1 MVKVRRIVAT
11 SLFLLALSGAASP
24 PKDWRDLN
32 HNGRLDRYEDSRAPI
47 DARIENLLGQMTL
60 AEKAGM
66 LLHGTLPTPGSSIG
80 FAGTIYDADA
90 TAKLLNDRHISSFI
104 TRLVVSPSELAAQNN
119 AVQKLAEVGR
129 LGIPAT
135 ISTDPRH
142 HFQATLGASTTGGGF
157 SLWSDTLGFAALGDA
172 DTVRRFGDIARQE
185 YRAVGIH
192 MALSPQADLATE
204 PRWPRFAATFGSDPA
219 EVSRLAGAYVEGFQ
233 HGRSGVKPDG
243 VATVVKHWVGYGAQP
258 EGFDGHNYYGRNATL
273 SDASFAQHIRAFDD
287 SLAAR
292 SAGVMP
298 TYVIVHGPKIA
309 GQPIEPVAAGF
320 NKQMLTGLLRGQK
333 KYRGLIVSDW
343 SITRD
348 CPQACMAP
356 DATNPQTPASIGTP
370 WGMEAADKTTRFAKG
385 IEAGIDQFGGADD
398 PAPILDAVAKGHVSE
413 KRIDESARRVLR
425 LKFELGLFDNPY
437 VDEATAARIVG
448 SREAQA
454 EGDAVQRASQVLLR
468 NDKATLPVAPGKR
481 IWLYGVDAAAARAAG
496 FTVVDDPALAD
507 VALVRT
513 ATPFETLHPHHFFG
527 ARQHEGRLDFRAA
540 DKDVQAI
547 ARGSDHVP
555 TIVAVE
561 MDRPAILTAIEP
573 MARALIVTFGAS
585 DAAVLDVVT
594 GRAVAKGRLP
604 FSLPRS
610 MADVEAQRPDLPDDG
625 PPPAYPRGAGILLKA
640 AASRD

>member
-1 MVKVRRIVAT
+1 MVAAHRIAAAA
-11 SLFLLALSGAASP
+11 LFALALGGAASP
-24 PKDWRDLN
+24 PKGWRDLN
-32 HNGRLDRYEDSRAPI
+32 HNGRIDPYED
-47 DARIENLLGQMTL
+47 ARLSVEARVENLLGQMTL

-66 LLHGTLPTPGSSIG
+66 LLHATLPTPGSSIG

-90 TAKLLNDRHISSFI
+90 TAKLLNDRHINSFI
-104 TRLVVSPSELAAQNN
+104 TRLVVAPADLAAQNN
-119 AVQKLAEVGR
+119 RVQKLAEAGR
-129 LGIPAT
+129 LGIPVT

-157 SLWSDTLGFAALGDA
+157 SLWPDTLGFAALGDA

-243 VATVVKHWVGYGAQP
+243 VATVVKHWVGYGAEP
-258 EGFDGHNYYGRNATL
+258 EGFDGHNHYGRNARL
-273 SDASFAQHIRAFDD
+273 SDAAFAQHVRAFDD

-292 SAGVMP
+292 SAGIMP
-298 TYVIVHGPKIA
+298 TYVIVHGPTIA
-309 GQPIEPVAAGF
+309 GKTIEPVGGGF
-320 NKQMLTGLLRGQK
+320 NKQLLTGLLRGQK
-333 KYRGLIVSDW
+333 QYRGLIISDW

-348 CPQACMAP
+348 CPQACVAP
-356 DATNPQTPASIGTP
+356 DASNPQTPAAIGMP
-370 WGMEAADKTTRFAKG
+370 WGMETADKTTRFAKG

-398 PAPILDAVAKGHVSE
+398 PAPILDAVAKGLVSE
-413 KRIDESARRVLR
+413 KRIDESVRRVLR
-425 LKFELGLFDNPY
+425 LKFEQGLFDNPY
-437 VDEATAARIVG
+437 VDEAAAARIVG
-448 SREAQA
+448 NREAQA
-454 EGDAVQRASQVLLR
+454 EGDTVQRASQVLLR
-468 NDKATLPVAPGKR
+468 NDSATLPVAPGKR
-481 IWLYGVDAAAARAAG
+481 IWLHGVDATAARAAG
-496 FTVVDDPALAD
+496 FVVTDDPAQAD
-507 VALVRT
+507 VALIRT

-527 ARQHEGRLDFRAA
+527 ARQHEGRLDFRA
-540 DKDVQAI
+540 DDTDVQAI
-547 ARGSDHVP
+547 ARASAHVP
-555 TIVAVE
+555 TIVAIE

-573 MARALIVTFGAS
+573 MARALIATFGAS

-610 MADVEAQRPDLPDDG
+610 MADVEAQSPDLPDDG
-625 PPPAYPRGAGILLKA
+625 PPPAYPHGAGMLLKA
-640 AASRD
+640 ASRD

>member
-1 MVKVRRIVAT
+1 MVKVRRIVAA
-11 SLFLLALSGAASP
+11 SLFVLALSGAASP

-66 LLHGTLPTPGSSIG
+66 MLHGTLPTPGSSIG

-90 TAKLLNDRHISSFI
+90 AAKLLNDRHVNSFI
-104 TRLVVSPSELAAQNN
+104 TRLVVAPADLAAQNN
-119 AVQKLAEVGR
+119 AVQRLAEAGR

-142 HFQATLGASTTGGGF
+142 HFQATLGASTTGGSF
-157 SLWSDTLGFAALGDA
+157 SLWPDTLGFAALGDA
-172 DTVRRFGDIARQE
+172 DTVRRFGDVARQE

-233 HGRSGVKPDG
+233 HGRTGVKPDG
-243 VATVVKHWVGYGAQP
+243 VATVVKHWVGYGAEP

-298 TYVIVHGPKIA
+298 TYVIVHGPTIA

-320 NKQMLTGLLRGQK
+320 NKQMLTGLLRGEK
-333 KYRGLIVSDW
+333 KYRGLIISDW

-356 DATNPQTPASIGTP
+356 DAANPQTPAAIGMP
-370 WGMEAADKTTRFAKG
+370 WGMETADKTSRFAKG

-398 PAPILDAVAKGHVSE
+398 SAPILDAVAKGLVSE
-413 KRIDESARRVLR
+413 KRIDESVRRVLR
-425 LKFELGLFDNPY
+425 LKFELGLFDTPY
-437 VDEATAARIVG
+437 VDEADAARTVG

-468 NDKATLPVAPGKR
+468 NDEATLPIAPGKR
-481 IWLYGVDAAAARAAG
+481 IWLYGVDAAAARTAG
-496 FTVVDDPALAD
+496 FTVVDDPAQAD

-527 ARQHEGRLDFRAA
+527 ARQHEGRLDFRQQ

-547 ARGSDHVP
+547 TRASAHVP
-555 TIVAVE
+555 TILAIE

-585 DAAVLDVVT
+585 DAAVLDVVA
-594 GRAVAKGRLP
+594 GRAVAKGRMP

-610 MADVEAQRPDLPDDG
+610 MADVEAQSPDLPDDG
-625 PPPAYPRGAGILLKA
+625 PPPAYPRGAGILLP
-640 AASRD
+640 ASPRD

>member
-1 MVKVRRIVAT
+1 MVRARWIVAA
-11 SLFLLALSGAASP
+11 SLFVLAVSGAAAVP
-24 PKDWRDLN
+24 TGWRDLN

-47 DARIENLLGQMTL
+47 DARIEDLLRQMTL
-60 AEKAGM
+60 PEKAGM

-80 FAGTIYDADA
+80 FAGTTYDADA

-119 AVQKLAEVGR
+119 AVQKLAEAGR

-157 SLWSDTLGFAALGDA
+157 SLWPDTLGFAALGDA

-258 EGFDGHNYYGRNATL
+258 EGFDGHNHYGRNATL

-348 CPQACMAP
+348 CPQACMTP

-496 FTVVDDPALAD
+496 FTVVDNPAQAD

-547 ARGSDHVP
+547 ARASAHVP

-573 MARALIVTFGAS
+573 MARAMIVTFGAS

>member
-496 FTVVDDPALAD
+496 FTVVDDPAQAD

-547 ARGSDHVP
+547 ARASAHVP

-573 MARALIVTFGAS
+573 MAGALIVTFGAS
-585 DAAVLDVVT
+585 NAAVLDVVT

-610 MADVEAQRPDLPDDG
+610 MADVEAQNPDLPDDG

>member
-1 MVKVRRIVAT
+1 MVRARWI
-11 SLFLLALSGAASP
+11 LAASLCMLAVRGVAALP
-24 PKDWRDLN
+24 TGWRDLN
-32 HNGRLDRYEDSRAPI
+32 HNGRLDRYEDVRAPI
-47 DARIENLLGQMTL
+47 DARVEDLLGQMTL
-60 AEKAGM
+60 AEKAGT
-66 LLHGTLPTPGSSIG
+66 LLHATLPTPGSSIG
-80 FAGTIYDADA
+80 FGGIVYDADA
-90 TAKLLNDRHISSFI
+90 TTKLLRDRHISSFI
-104 TRLVVSPSELAAQNN
+104 TRLVVAPLDLAAQNN
-119 AVQKLAEVGR
+119 AVQKRAEAGR

-157 SLWSDTLGFAALGDA
+157 SLWPDTLGFAALGDA

-204 PRWPRFAATFGSDPA
+204 PRWPRFSATFGSDPA
-219 EVSRLAGAYVEGFQ
+219 AVSRLAGAYVKGFQ
-233 HGRSGVKPDG
+233 HGRSGVRPDG
-243 VATVVKHWVGYGAQP
+243 VATVVKHWVGYGAEP
-258 EGFDGHNYYGRNATL
+258 EGFDGHNYYGRKAKL
-273 SDASFAQHIRAFDD
+273 SDTSFAQHVRAFDD
-287 SLAAR
+287 SLAVR

-298 TYVIVHGPKIA
+298 TYVIVHGPKIK
-309 GQPIEPVAAGF
+309 GQSIEPVAAGF
-320 NKQMLTGLLRGQK
+320 NKQLLTGLLRGEKQ
-333 KYRGLIVSDW
+333 YRGLIVSDW
-343 SITRD
+343 SIARD

-356 DATNPQTPASIGTP
+356 DAANPQTPASIGTP
-370 WGMEAADKTTRFAKG
+370 WGMEAADKTTRFTKG

-398 PAPILDAVAKGHVSE
+398 PTPILDAVAKGLISE
-413 KRIDESARRVLR
+413 KRIDESVRRVLR

-437 VDEATAARIVG
+437 VDEAAAARIVG
-448 SREAQA
+448 NQKAQQQA
-454 EGDAVQRASQVLLR
+454 DAVQRASQVLLR

-481 IWLYGVDAAAARAAG
+481 IWLYGVDATAARTAG
-496 FTVVDDPALAD
+496 VTVVEDPAQAD

-527 ARQHEGRLDFRAA
+527 ARQHEGRLDFRAE

-547 ARGSDHVP
+547 ARASAHVP

-573 MARALIVTFGAS
+573 MTRALIVTFGAS

-610 MADVEAQRPDLPDDG
+610 MTDVEAQGSDLPDDG

-640 AASRD
+640 ADRRD

>member
-1 MVKVRRIVAT
+1 MVSPRRIAAA
-11 SLFLLALSGAASP
+11 SLFVLALGGAAAP
-24 PKDWRDLN
+24 HKDWRDLN
-32 HNGRLDRYEDSRAPI
+32 HNGRLDRYEDVRAPI
-47 DARIENLLGQMTL
+47 DTRVEDLLGQMTL

-80 FAGTIYDADA
+80 FAGKVYDADA
-90 TAKLLNDRHISSFI
+90 TAKLLNERHISSFI

-119 AVQKLAEVGR
+119 AVQKLAEASR

-157 SLWSDTLGFAALGDA
+157 SLWPDTLGFAALGDA

-233 HGRSGVKPDG
+233 HGRTGVRPDG
-243 VATVVKHWVGYGAQP
+243 VATVVKHWVGYGAEP
-258 EGFDGHNYYGRNATL
+258 EGFDGHNYYGRNAKL
-273 SDASFAQHIRAFDD
+273 SDAAFAQHVRAFDD
-287 SLAAR
+287 SLAVR

-309 GQPIEPVAAGF
+309 GKPIEPVAAGF
-320 NKQMLTGLLRGQK
+320 NKQLLTGLLRGEK
-333 KYRGLIVSDW
+333 AYSGLIVSDW

-348 CPQACMAP
+348 CPQACVAP
-356 DATNPQTPASIGTP
+356 DAANPQTPASIGTP
-370 WGMEAADKTTRFAKG
+370 WGMETADKTARFAKG

-398 PAPILDAVAKGHVSE
+398 PAPILDAVARGLVSE
-413 KRIDESARRVLR
+413 TRIDESVRRVLR
-425 LKFELGLFDNPY
+425 LKFEQGLFDNPY
-437 VDEATAARIVG
+437 VNEAAAARIVG
-448 SREAQA
+448 NPQAQQQA
-454 EGDAVQRASQVLLR
+454 DAVQRASQVLLR
-468 NDKATLPVAPGKR
+468 NDRATLPVAPGKR
-481 IWLYGVDAAAARAAG
+481 IWLHNVDAAAARAAG
-496 FTVVDDPALAD
+496 FVVVDDPAQAD
-507 VALVRT
+507 IALVRT

-527 ARQHEGRLDFRAA
+527 ARQHEGRLDFRAD
-540 DKDVQAI
+540 DKNVQAI
-547 ARGSDHVP
+547 ARASAHVP

-573 MARALIVTFGAS
+573 MVRALIVTFGAS

-610 MADVEAQRPDLPDDG
+610 MADVEAQSPDLPDDG
-625 PPPAYPRGAGILLKA
+625 PPPAYPRGAGLLLKA
-640 AASRD
+640 AASRE

>member
-1 MVKVRRIVAT
+1 MVRVRWIVAA
-11 SLFLLALSGAASP
+11 SLFVLAVSGAASP
-24 PKDWRDLN
+24 PKNWRDLN

-47 DARIENLLGQMTL
+47 EARVEDLLGQMTL

-66 LLHGTLPTPGSSIG
+66 LLHGTLPTPGSPIG
-80 FAGTIYDADA
+80 FGGNIYDADA

-104 TRLVVSPSELAAQNN
+104 TRLVVAPADLAAQNN
-119 AVQKLAEVGR
+119 AVQKLAEAGR

-157 SLWSDTLGFAALGDA
+157 SLWPDTLGFAALGDA
-172 DTVRRFGDIARQE
+172 VTVRRFGDIARQE

-243 VATVVKHWVGYGAQP
+243 VATVVKHWVGYGAEP
-258 EGFDGHNYYGRNATL
+258 EGFDGHNYYGRNASL
-273 SDASFAQHIRAFDD
+273 SDSSFAQHVRAFDD

-348 CPQACMAP
+348 CPQACRAP
-356 DATNPQTPASIGTP
+356 DATNPQTQASIGTP
-370 WGMEAADKTTRFAKG
+370 WGMEPADKTTRFTKG

-398 PAPILDAVAKGHVSE
+398 PAPILDAVAKGLVSE
-413 KRIDESARRVLR
+413 KRIDESVRRVLR

-437 VDEATAARIVG
+437 VDEVAAARIVG

-468 NDKATLPVAPGKR
+468 NDGATLPVAPGKR

-496 FTVVDDPALAD
+496 FTVVDDPARAD

-547 ARGSDHVP
+547 ARASAHVP

-585 DAAVLDVVT
+585 DAAVLDVLT
-594 GRAVAKGRLP
+594 GRAVAKGRMP
-604 FSLPRS
+604 FALPRS

-640 AASRD
+640 APSRD

>member
-1 MVKVRRIVAT
+1 MVMRKILAAP
-11 SLFLLALSGAASP
+11 LLAIALGGAGSP
-24 PKDWRDLN
+24 PPAGWRDLN

-47 DARIENLLGQMTL
+47 DARVEDLLKQMTL

-66 LLHGTLPTPGSSIG
+66 LVHGTLPTPGSSIG
-80 FAGTIYDADA
+80 FAGKTYDADA
-90 TAKLLNDRHISSFI
+90 TIKLLNDRHINSFI
-104 TRLVVSPSELAAQNN
+104 TRLVVAPSDLAAQNN
-119 AVQKLAEVGR
+119 AVQKLAEASR

-157 SLWSDTLGFAALGDA
+157 SLWPDTLGFAALGDA
-172 DTVRRFGDIARQE
+172 ETVRRFSDIARQE

-219 EVSRLAGAYVEGFQ
+219 EVSRLAGAYVDGFQ
-233 HGRSGVKPDG
+233 HGRTGVRPDG
-243 VATVVKHWVGYGAQP
+243 VATVVKHWVGYGAEP
-258 EGFDGHNYYGRNATL
+258 EGFDGHNHYGRNAKLT
-273 SDASFAQHIRAFDD
+273 DAAFAQHIRAFDD
-287 SLAAR
+287 SLAAH

-320 NKQMLTGLLRGQK
+320 NKQMLTGLLRGEK
-333 KYRGLIVSDW
+333 GYRGLIVSDW
-343 SITRD
+343 SITND

-356 DATNPQTPASIGTP
+356 DAANPQTPASIGTP
-370 WGMEAADKTTRFAKG
+370 WGMETADKTTRFAKG
-385 IEAGIDQFGGADD
+385 LNAGIDQFGGAND
-398 PAPILDAVAKGHVSE
+398 PAPILDAVAKGLVSE
-413 KRIDESARRVLR
+413 KRIDDSVRRVLR
-425 LKFELGLFDNPY
+425 LKFEQGLFDNPY
-437 VDEATAARIVG
+437 VDEAAAARIVG
-448 SREAQA
+448 NPQAQA
-454 EGDAVQRASQVLLR
+454 EADAVQRASQVLLR
-468 NDKATLPVAPGKR
+468 NDGATLPVAPGKR
-481 IWLYGVDAAAARAAG
+481 IWLHNVDAAAARAAG
-496 FTVVDDPALAD
+496 FTVVEDPAQAD
-507 VALVRT
+507 IALVRT

-527 ARQHEGRLDFRAA
+527 ARQHEGRLDFRPE

-547 ARGSDHVP
+547 ARASAHVP

-573 MARALIVTFGAS
+573 MTKALLVTFGAS

-594 GRAVAKGRLP
+594 GRAVAKGHMP

-610 MADVEAQRPDLPDDG
+610 MTDVEAQSPDLPDDG
-625 PPPAYPRGAGILLKA
+625 PAPAYPRGAGIVLKA
-640 AASRD
+640 AR

>member
-1 MVKVRRIVAT
+1 MVKMRWIVAA
-11 SLFLLALSGAASP
+11 SLFVLAGSGAAAVP
-24 PKDWRDLN
+24 TGWRDLN
-32 HNGRLDRYEDSRAPI
+32 HNGRLDRYEDKSAPI
-47 DARIENLLGQMTL
+47 EARVEDLLGQMTL
-60 AEKAGM
+60 AEKAGT
-66 LLHGTLPTPGSSIG
+66 LLHGTLPTPGSPIG
-80 FAGTIYDADA
+80 FGGNIYDADA

-104 TRLVVSPSELAAQNN
+104 TRLVVSPAELAAQNN
-119 AVQKLAEVGR
+119 VVQKLAEAGR

-157 SLWSDTLGFAALGDA
+157 SLWSDTLGFAALGDT
-172 DTVRRFGDIARQE
+172 DTVRRFGNIARQE

-219 EVSRLAGAYVEGFQ
+219 QVSRLAGAYVDGFQ

-243 VATVVKHWVGYGAQP
+243 VATVVKHWVGYGAEP

-273 SDASFAQHIRAFDD
+273 SDSSFAQHVRAFDD

-370 WGMEAADKTTRFAKG
+370 WGMETADKTTRFAKG

-398 PAPILDAVAKGHVSE
+398 PAPILDAMAKGLVSE
-413 KRIDESARRVLR
+413 KRIDESVRRVLR

-437 VDEATAARIVG
+437 VDEVAAARIVG

-468 NDKATLPVAPGKR
+468 NDKATLPVAPSKR
-481 IWLYGVDAAAARAAG
+481 IWLYKVDAAAAHAAG
-496 FTVVDDPALAD
+496 FTVVDDPAKAD

-547 ARGSDHVP
+547 ARASAHVP

-573 MARALIVTFGAS
+573 MARALIVTFGAT
-585 DAAVLDVVT
+585 DAAVLDIVT

-640 AASRD
+640 APSRD

>member
-1 MVKVRRIVAT
+1 MVSPRRIAAAT
-11 SLFLLALSGAASP
+11 LFLLALSGAASP
-24 PKDWRDLN
+24 RKGWRDLN
-32 HNGRLDRYEDSRAPI
+32 HNDRLDRYEDARAPI
-47 DARIENLLGQMTL
+47 DTRVEDLLGQMTL

-80 FAGTIYDADA
+80 VVGKVYDADA
-90 TAKLLNDRHISSFI
+90 TAKLLNERHVSSFI
-104 TRLVVSPSELAAQNN
+104 TRLVVPPSELAAQNN
-119 AVQKLAEVGR
+119 AVQKLAEASR

-157 SLWSDTLGFAALGDA
+157 SLWPDTLGFAALGDP

-233 HGRSGVKPDG
+233 HGRTGVRADG
-243 VATVVKHWVGYGAQP
+243 VATVVKHWVGYGAEP
-258 EGFDGHNYYGRNATL
+258 EGFDGHNYYGRNAQL
-273 SDASFAQHIRAFDD
+273 SDASFARHIRAFDD
-287 SLAAR
+287 SLAAH

-309 GQPIEPVAAGF
+309 GQAIEPVAAGF
-320 NKQMLTGLLRGQK
+320 NKQLLTGLLREEKGFS
-333 KYRGLIVSDW
+333 GLILSDW

-348 CPQACMAP
+348 CPQACVAP
-356 DATNPQTPASIGTP
+356 DAANPQTPASIGTP
-370 WGMEAADKTTRFAKG
+370 WGMETADKTTRFAKG
-385 IEAGIDQFGGADD
+385 IKAGIDQFGGADD
-398 PAPILDAVAKGHVSE
+398 PAPILDAVAKGMVSE
-413 KRIDESARRVLR
+413 TRIDESVRHVLR
-425 LKFELGLFDNPY
+425 LKFEQGLFDNPY
-437 VDEATAARIVG
+437 VDEAAAARIVG
-448 SREAQA
+448 NSHAQA
-454 EGDAVQRASQVLLR
+454 EADAVQRASQVLLR
-468 NDKATLPVAPGKR
+468 NDRATLPVAPGKR
-481 IWLYGVDAAAARAAG
+481 IWLHGVDIVAARAAG
-496 FTVVDDPALAD
+496 FVVVDDPAQAD
-507 VALVRT
+507 LALVRT

-527 ARQHEGRLDFRAA
+527 ARQHEGRLDFRAD

-547 ARGSDHVP
+547 ARASAHVP
-555 TIVAVE
+555 TIVAIE

-585 DAAVLDVVT
+585 DAALLDVVA

-610 MADVEAQRPDLPDDG
+610 MADVEAQSPDVPDDG
-625 PPPAYPRGAGILLKA
+625 PPPAYPRGSGILLQA
-640 AASRD
+640 ARRD